1 MRRRLVK
8 RFHPPGTTPGTLA
21 PPVEG
26 AAGQARLSLFTY
38 TAERAVEH
46 PITALSEVA
55 SLIPPG
61 EQAWL
66 KIVGHET
73 PVLAEL
79 GNHFGVH
86 PLVLEDVTNV
96 GQRPKVEEYDTYV
109 FVVLDLMRFDGRGAL
124 QEEQL
129 SLLLFENLLISI
141 QERES
146 DLFKLV
152 EERLRAQ
159 SGRMRTQRVDY
170 LAYALIDAGVDCYF
184 PTLERVGELIDGV
197 EDVLL
202 EKPNRE
208 TFEELHRIKRDLLRM
223 RKATWPLREMVGAI
237 ARTNSSLVREGTRVW
252 LRDVYDHA
260 VQIIDIVETFREM
273 TSELAD
279 LYLSSVSNRMN
290 EVMKV
295 LTVIATIFMP
305 LTFIVGVYGMNF
317 QHMPELSWLWG
328 YPAVWAVM
336 LLVAGGMAWMFKR
349 RGWL

>member
-86 PLVLEDVTNV
+86 PLVLEDVANV

>member
-86 PLVLEDVTNV
+86 PLVLEDVANV

-208 TFEELHRIKRDLLRM
+208 TFEELHRIKRDLLRT

-237 ARTNSSLVREGTRVW
+237 ARTDSSLVREGTRVW

>member
-86 PLVLEDVTNV
+86 PLVLEDVANV

-208 TFEELHRIKRDLLRM
+208 TFEQLHRIKRDLLRM